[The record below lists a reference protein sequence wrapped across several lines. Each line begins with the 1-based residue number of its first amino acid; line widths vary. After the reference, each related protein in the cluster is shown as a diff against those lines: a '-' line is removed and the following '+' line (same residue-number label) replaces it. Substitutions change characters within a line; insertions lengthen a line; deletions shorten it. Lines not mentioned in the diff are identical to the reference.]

1 MQAPNTPVM
10 QAHDPD
16 DDPFAALSAEVD
28 AKQLVTPLEFGTG
41 AAPQAGDV
49 KDAAPEPPKKEEEA
63 PAK

>member
-1 MQAPNTPVM
+1 MQAPPTPVM

-41 AAPQAGDV
+41 AAAPAEPA
-49 KDAAPEPPKKEEEA
+49 KDEPEPATKEEE
-63 PAK
+63 PTAK